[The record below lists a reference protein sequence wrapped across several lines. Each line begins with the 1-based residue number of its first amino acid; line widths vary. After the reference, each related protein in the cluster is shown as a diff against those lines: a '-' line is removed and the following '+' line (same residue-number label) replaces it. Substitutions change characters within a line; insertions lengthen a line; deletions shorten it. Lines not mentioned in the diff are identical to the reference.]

1 MKNISQFSTVNKW
14 LTIKTREHSYLQ
26 VAAQCVLYNNMFVL
40 HIIIAIA
47 LFP

>member
-26 VAAQCVLYNNMFVL
+26 VAAQYVLYNNMFVL